1 MRNLNLSF
9 IVRLIDKMSAPARA
23 MTATIAR
30 AEAPVRRANAVIGAW
45 GTGAEKSGRQSKL
58 AAAQSL
64 DLGKALAS
72 IDKAARAYSLDPMR
86 KQVMASDKAFNLL
99 PRSVRNATAGLAQF
113 YAGTR
118 RVKEGLAGLPAMIKS
133 TDKMMERLSNAT
145 IVTDGMARRGQAM
158 IAPFRAA
165 NTAAGDFERGMK
177 GIGITA
183 SMTDAQLVPIQANIM
198 RLSREMNM
206 MPNVVQDTFGKV
218 LAEGV
223 FKGAQEINTASE
235 ALVRFQRL
243 ASAGGDELSGDDGG
257 ALLSGLRLSLGLK
270 ADQMDRAFAMINQ
283 SSKDGGVTNTQLARG
298 LPAQLAQMKA
308 YGGNNMLGFADLL
321 AANQVAKVTAG
332 QGAAASN
339 NINNLF
345 TALGSAET
353 QKNFDDLGMNLE
365 GIIKGGV
372 ARGLSP
378 LEAIAEKVKE
388 KSGGDKFRIAEMFGD
403 MQAQQGILAL
413 VQNMDD
419 FKAKRDAIMA
429 TSATGGTYGADQA
442 RINNDSKSS
451 AEAYEAAQARLAIS
465 TGKILAPA
473 FTWAANMAEKF
484 ADWLVKLEEGAN
496 PIGRIMVGAAAGV
509 GIFMAVAGSV
519 GSAVTGM
526 LGPILI
532 IKKVM
537 PFMGPLFGGAGSAI
551 IGFVRV
557 AATAMMSMG
566 SAMFASPIGWIVL
579 LITAIAG
586 AAYLIIK
593 NWDTV
598 KAWFGTFWN
607 WMMTS
612 PMAWLLGPI
621 TLVVRM
627 GAWIVK
633 NWDVVL
639 IWFGKFWAW
648 MMESPLKFLA
658 GPIAGLIGAVGL
670 IIKAW
675 EPIKAFFSD
684 LWDGIKNAASSA
696 LEAIM
701 GWLAPILSRINNAWS
716 DSKAKLDQA
725 AEEERRR
732 GGGGFPPPAGAPP
745 PRGPLLANT
754 PAGGAAGGTGG
765 ASGRGRP
772 PANVTN
778 NWNITAPNAPAVQ
791 RAVQRTPQA
800 RGALHD

>member
-30 AEAPVRRANAVIGAW
+30 AEAPVRRANTVIGAW
-45 GTGAEKSGRQSKL
+45 GNGAEKSG
-58 AAAQSL
+58 AQAKKASYSNL
-64 DLGKALAS
+64 DLGQALRS
-72 IDKAARAYSLDPMR
+72 INTAAKAYSLDPMR
-86 KQVMASDKAFNLL
+86 KQVMAADQWFNKL
-99 PRSVRNATAGLAQF
+99 PRSVRAATAGLAQF

-158 IAPFRAA
+158 MAPFRAA

-183 SMTDAQLVPIQANIM
+183 GLSDAQLVPIQGKIM
-198 RLSREMNM
+198 ALSREMNM
-206 MPNVVQDTFGKV
+206 MPSAVQETYGRV
-218 LAEGV
+218 LAEGA
-223 FKGAQEINTASE
+223 FKNIDDVGTAATALARAQK
-235 ALVRFQRL
+235 L
-243 ASAGGDELSGDDGG
+243 AKATGDEFSGEEGG
-257 ALLSGLRLSLGLK
+257 ALIASLSASLK
-270 ADQMDRAFAMINQ
+270 VSAPQVESYMRMINQ
-283 SSKDGGVTNTQLARG
+283 SAKDGGVTWGTLARAIPEQNG
-298 LPAQLAQMKA
+298 ALAKF
-308 YGGNNMLGFADLL
+308 GFGNAAGFADLL
-321 AANQVAKVTAG
+321 AANQTAKITAG
-332 QGAAASN
+332 QGSSAVDNITQLMQKAASPDKGVDLVAA
-339 NINNLF
+339 IN
-345 TALGSAET
+345 A
-353 QKNFDDLGMNLE
+353 
-365 GIIKGGV
+365 GV
-372 ARGLSP
+372 AAGRSP
-378 LEAIAEKVKE
+378 LETVAIEAKRV
-388 KSGGDKFRIAEMFGD
+388 SGGKYDLLGELFGD
-403 MQAQQGILAL
+403 QQAGNGLTAII
-413 VQNMDD
+413 QNLDD
-419 FKAKRDAIMA
+419 FRAKRDAILKA
-429 TSATGGTYGADQA
+429 KGDSATYDGDLS
-442 RINNDSKSS
+442 RVNNGSKSS

-519 GSAVTGM
+519 GSAVIGM

-532 IKKVM
+532 IQKVM
-537 PFMGPLFGGAGSAI
+537 PFIGPLFGGAGSAI

-579 LITAIAG
+579 LIAAIAG

-627 GAWIVK
+627 GEWIVK
-633 NWDVVL
+633 NWDVVK
-639 IWFGKFWAW
+639 IWFGKFWEG
-648 MMESPLKFLA
+648 MMASPLKFLL
-658 GPIAGLIGAVGL
+658 GPIAGVIGAVGL

-675 EPIKAFFSD
+675 EPIKSFFSG
-684 LWDGIKNAASSA
+684 LWDGIKSAASSA

-745 PRGPLLANT
+745 PRVPLLANT
-754 PAGGAAGGTGG
+754 PEGGAAAGAGGTGG
-765 ASGRGRP
+765 RSRP

-778 NWNITAPNAPAVQ
+778 NWNITSPNAPAAA
-791 RAVQRTPQA
+791 RAVERTRPA
-800 RGALHD
+800 RGLLHD